1 MNCRSVGK
9 KGMSVFLTEF
19 IREQQ
24 LDFIRLQET
33 IKKDYSQ
40 ALFRKID
47 PVNQFS
53 WRWIPSVG
61 RAGGILGGFNKIKFD
76 ILDTVLGRFYIKV
89 TLQDL
94 KIQKKGDLVFVYGAA
109 QEEYKEAFLAELGV
123 VCSDQRNPMLIGGN
137 FNILR
142 FSFEKNKEMRRNRW
156 SSMFNAIINTH
167 ELREIDMSSGQYTW
181 SNNQINP
188 TLEKLDRFL
197 MTADWE
203 NMFPLIVVHKKSR
216 DVSDHN
222 PTILDTMENREQ
234 KKKSFRFEKNWL
246 KEEEFLFMV
255 ERV

>member
-1 MNCRSVGK
+1 
-9 KGMSVFLTEF
+9 
-19 IREQQ
+19 
-24 LDFIRLQET
+24 
-33 IKKDYSQ
+33 
-40 ALFRKID
+40 
-47 PVNQFS
+47 
-53 WRWIPSVG
+53 VG
-61 RAGGILGGFNKIKFD
+61 RSGGILGGFRNSRFD
-76 ILDTVLGRFYIKV
+76 ILDTVLGRFYIRV

-94 KIQKKGDLVFVYGAA
+94 KIQRKWKLVLVYGAA
-109 QEEYKEAFLAELGV
+109 QEADKEEFLRELGDI
-123 VCSDQRNPMLIGGN
+123 CCNQRLPMLIGGD

-142 FSFEKNKEMRRNRW
+142 FPSDKNKTMRKNKW
-156 SSMFNAIINTH
+156 TDLFNAIINTY